1 MVYICAKP
9 ALQEVGQLGK
19 VPRAGFA
26 LDSTAA
32 VRACAWLWTATRDT
46 GGQATGSYTE
56 SPGCIQQ
63 ALGARGAGRGR
74 QALSAPL
81 EPLI

>member
-1 MVYICAKP
+1 MVYICAQP

-32 VRACAWLWTATRDT
+32 V
-46 GGQATGSYTE
+46 
-56 SPGCIQQ
+56 
-63 ALGARGAGRGR
+63 
-74 QALSAPL
+74 
-81 EPLI
+81 